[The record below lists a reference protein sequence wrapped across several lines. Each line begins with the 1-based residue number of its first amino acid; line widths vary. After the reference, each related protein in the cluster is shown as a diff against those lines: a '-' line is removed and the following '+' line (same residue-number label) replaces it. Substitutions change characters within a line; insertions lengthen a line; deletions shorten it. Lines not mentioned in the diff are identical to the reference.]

1 MREIKFRGRCVYTN
15 EWFYGDLIQDKYTCS
30 IGRMIDAEIYSQST
44 VYKET
49 VSQYTGLKDKN
60 GREIYEGD
68 VVRYADGTGWI
79 SYQNEIATFQVET
92 LHWCITIPHLFAEI
106 DDQWLEIIGNI
117 YENPEL
123 LEESE

>member
-30 IGRMIDAEIYSQST
+30 IGGMIDAEIYSQST

-68 VVRYADGTGWI
+68 VLSYWGFTFVVKHQNAAFGWI
-79 SYQNEIATFQVET
+79 EDREFHSFASMAISEIGNTK
-92 LHWCITIPHLFAEI
+92 
-106 DDQWLEIIGNI
+106 IIGNI
-117 YENPEL
+117 YEHHEL
-123 LEESE
+123 LEG